1 MDKAGS
7 LWTVPVAVE
16 DIPDTGLHMNLTA
29 PPEIRTAVA
38 ALAGLRDLGA
48 LAASFDLSRRG
59 AGIHVIGEVIATV
72 GQICVV
78 TLDLIEN
85 EVKEPID
92 VLFLPGAEGPTR
104 HGGAAAA
111 EQEGEE
117 PPEPLI
123 GGKVDLGALVVEFL
137 LLGIDPYPR
146 KPGAEF
152 AAPEAGESGNH
163 PFAGLE
169 ALKNRLGGGSA

>member
-29 PPEIRTAVA
+29 PPEIRAIVA
-38 ALAGLRDLGA
+38 AVAGLRGLPA
-48 LAASFDLSRRG
+48 LTASFDLSRRG
-59 AGIHVIGEVIATV
+59 AGIHVIGEVVATV
-72 GQICVV
+72 GQTCVV
-78 TLDLIEN
+78 TLDPIEN

-104 HGGAAAA
+104 HGGAAA

-117 PPEPLI
+117 SPEPLI
-123 GGKVDLGALVVEFL
+123 GGKVDLGALAVEFL

-163 PFAGLE
+163 PFDGLE
-169 ALKNRLGGGSA
+169 ALKNRLCGGSA

>member
-7 LWTVPVAVE
+7 PWSVPVAVE
-16 DIPDTGLHMNLTA
+16 HIPDTGLHVDLTA
-29 PPEIRTAVA
+29 PPEIRAAVA
-38 ALAGLRDLGA
+38 ALAGLRDLPA

-59 AGIHVIGEVIATV
+59 AGVHVSGAVGATV
-72 GQICVV
+72 GQTCVV
-78 TLDLIEN
+78 TLDPIEN
-85 EVKEPID
+85 EVKEPIEM
-92 VLFLPGAEGPTR
+92 LFMPGAEAR
-104 HGGAAAA
+104 VRNAAGAA
-111 EQEGEE
+111 EREGEE

-123 GGKVDLGALVVEFL
+123 GGKVDLGALAVEFL

-152 AAPEAGESGNH
+152 ATPEAGESGNR

-169 ALKNRLGGGSA
+169 ALKDRLGGGSA